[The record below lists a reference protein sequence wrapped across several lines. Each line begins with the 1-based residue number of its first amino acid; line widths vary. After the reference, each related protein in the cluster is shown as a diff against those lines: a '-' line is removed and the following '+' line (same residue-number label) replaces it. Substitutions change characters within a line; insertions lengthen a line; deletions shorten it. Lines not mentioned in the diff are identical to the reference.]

1 MSEKRKLPPPVRTIF
16 TPGDRLVARLRDR
29 VAYVGA
35 RPRYLG
41 GVGTVFKVKADGC
54 HVQFDDDPVLASGG
68 VKTSLISLKELRPVT
83 PPD

>member
-16 TPGDRLVARLRDR
+16 TPGDRV
-29 VAYVGA
+29 VYIGA

-41 GVGTVFKVKADGC
+41 GVGTVFKVKSDGC
-54 HVQFDDDPVLASGG
+54 HVQFDDDPVLAGGG